1 MSNNQA
7 DRKNTNNCSGNS
19 PHSSL
24 FHSLINSKESSCYNK
39 SINYKQTKIAMFNNH
54 SNDSTPTAFIREQEP
69 VKENPL
75 MGEMQLNSFIKEEC
89 RPHLRKSILTNQKF
103 DELMSGIGTKE
114 EINALSKTIASCLS
128 VVTNLP
134 EVYSIKIRE
143 SKVAL
148 ALTELFNEIGM
159 KNVDSYVIKDSLNQ
173 KAQDKVKNFNQNA
186 K

>member
-1 MSNNQA
+1 MQ
-7 DRKNTNNCSGNS
+7 T
-19 PHSSL
+19 SS
-24 FHSLINSKESSCYNK
+24 K
-39 SINYKQTKIAMFNNH
+39 KI
-54 SNDSTPTAFIREQEP
+54 
-69 VKENPL
+69 
-75 MGEMQLNSFIKEEC
+75 
-89 RPHLRKSILTNQKF
+89 
-103 DELMSGIGTKE
+103 SGIGTKE